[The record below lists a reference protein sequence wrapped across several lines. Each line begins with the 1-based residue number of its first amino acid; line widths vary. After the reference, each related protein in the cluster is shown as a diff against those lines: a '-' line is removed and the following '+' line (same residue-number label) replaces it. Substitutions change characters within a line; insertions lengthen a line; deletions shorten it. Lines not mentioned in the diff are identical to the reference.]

1 MALSYLR
8 VLDNPVQD
16 IPLLSVLISPIWG
29 FTPDD
34 LAQIRMARKGDA
46 FYFAL
51 KDAAERPDVLGA
63 RCRRFFRAYGGF
75 S

>member
-1 MALSYLR
+1 MPDEKPASDRILLR
-8 VLDNPVQD
+8 RATAED

-46 FYFAL
+46 F
-51 KDAAERPDVLGA
+51 
-63 RCRRFFRAYGGF
+63 
-75 S
+75 